1 MWRIR
6 ILPASGS
13 EEIKETC
20 EQADVI
26 VPDEDQAS
34 TLDQHSLS
42 NDVQDAEVSEEPV
55 DENDVRED
63 LLVNTGEESE
73 LESSMYGPN

>member
-1 MWRIR
+1 M
-6 ILPASGS
+6 
-13 EEIKETC
+13 
-20 EQADVI
+20 I

-63 LLVNTGEESE
+63 LLVNTVEESE